1 MEKNWWKLDT
11 YLLDRSSTDE
21 ISLDDKISILQI
33 IEKNI
38 YHKKPKESQMPYSFS
53 VVGLNE
59 I

>member
-1 MEKNWWKLDT
+1 MEKNWWKQGT
-11 YLLDRSSTDE
+11 HLLDRSSTDE
-21 ISLDDKISILQI
+21 ISPDDEISILRI

-53 VVGLNE
+53 EVGLNE